1 MSVSA
6 ETYVSSS
13 GFILPAQSCLR
24 LPLFLRLPL
33 LIVIAFF
40 LCSCTLL
47 SHSPLVAR
55 TIEIPVLEDDHLLI
69 SESSGRVPYQRWR
82 IPPWD
87 EDMRYVWVV
96 GNYDFRR
103 FDRVEMILYLHGM
116 HSKDYY
122 AAFRKELEL
131 LAEKR
136 PNRPFL
142 FVGFVDT
149 PYPPSEARSKD
160 RWSSMVPQKGE
171 RPDRLVRT
179 VNRVFKAF
187 RTTFPHVRK
196 EKTNIV
202 LAGFSGGGRV
212 LNSIGNWLARSEKD
226 DPYAEV
232 FRGRLSKIVYFDCWF
247 EKDVIDTIPI
257 LLENNPRMK
266 IVGTVHMKKPLEH
279 AVILAGKYKMK
290 ADKKKK
296 ELVGLGGRLVIFRD
310 ESHWSAMIARLKEA
324 L

>member
-1 MSVSA
+1 MRVSA
-6 ETYVSSS
+6 ETSVSSDWLDS
-13 GFILPAQSCLR
+13 RVEPCPRSPLPFR
-24 LPLFLRLPL
+24 LPFLVL
-33 LIVIAFF
+33 AGFF

-47 SHSPLVAR
+47 SQSPFLARASEIPLLKESSPL
-55 TIEIPVLEDDHLLI
+55 I
-69 SESSGRVPYQRWR
+69 SDPSGRVPYQRWR
-82 IPPWD
+82 VPPWNK
-87 EDMRYVWVV
+87 DMRYIWMV

-103 FDRVEMILYLHGM
+103 SDRVELVLYFHGM

-122 AAFRKELEL
+122 RAFHKELEL

-136 PNRPFL
+136 PHRPFL

-149 PYPPSEARSKD
+149 PFPPSKGKNRD
-160 RWSSMVPQKGE
+160 RWGLLVPHKGE
-171 RPDRLVRT
+171 RPDLLCKT
-179 VNRVFKAF
+179 VNRVFKAI
-187 RTTFPHVRK
+187 RTTFPNVRK
-196 EKTNIV
+196 DKTSIV

-212 LNSIGNWLARSEKD
+212 LSSIGNWLVHSKGN

-232 FRGRLSKIVYFDCWF
+232 FRSKLSKIVYFDCWF
-247 EKDVIDTIPI
+247 DNDDVNTVPT

-279 AVILAGKYKMK
+279 AIILAGKYKMK
-290 ADKKKK
+290 ADRKNN

-310 ESHWSAMIARLKEA
+310 QSHWRAMIDRLAAA